1 MKKLTGIL
9 ILVALIAIIVIQLA
23 GNKKISENRI
33 YQYDKEQPTFVHTEK
48 IQLANAGGNHLFTG
62 TFEANKEVKINADV
76 QGKILRIYVE
86 EGAHVRKGQNLIKL
100 DDQLLRLQLKTIN
113 TQIEG
118 LEADVD
124 RYTILSEAD
133 AIQGVK
139 LEKTLLGLKTAKI
152 QKETLRATIAK
163 TTIRAPFSGIV
174 TKKMMEVGAFA
185 APGMPLLIVTEI
197 SNLKFTINVAEHEIG
212 LFKMGESYN
221 ILADLYPEV
230 ELEGKVTLI
239 GSKGNMGNNFP
250 VEFTLTN
257 TPDKK
262 LKSKMF
268 GKVIV
273 NITDDVSSILI
284 PATAI
289 IGSNIQPQV
298 YLVVNGK
305 AKLQNVTVSSRVNG
319 RAVIE
324 SGVKEGDVIISAGFI
339 NLFDGANV
347 TATKN

>member
-1 MKKLTGIL
+1 MKKITGIL

-33 YQYDKEQPTFVHTEK
+33 YQYDKEQATFVHTEK

-76 QGKILRIYVE
+76 QGKILRIYVQ

-118 LEADVD
+118 LEADVN

-152 QKETLRATIAK
+152 QRETLRATIAK

-174 TKKMMEVGAFA
+174 TKKMMEIGAFA

-197 SNLKFTINVAEHEIG
+197 SNLKFTINVAEHEMG
-212 LFKMGESYN
+212 LFKMGESYD
-221 ILADLYPEV
+221 ILADRYPEL
-230 ELEGKVTLI
+230 ELKGKVSLI
-239 GSKGNMGNNFP
+239 GSKGNMGNSFP
-250 VEFTLTN
+250 VEFTLIN
-257 TPDKK
+257 TPDEK
-262 LKSKMF
+262 LKSKTF
-268 GKVIV
+268 GKVAV

-284 PATAI
+284 PASAI

-319 RAVIE
+319 KAVIE

-347 TATKN
+347 TSTKN

>member
-1 MKKLTGIL
+1 MKKVMGIL
-9 ILVALIAIIVIQLA
+9 ILLALVAIIVLQLA
-23 GNKKISENRI
+23 RNKETSENRI
-33 YQYDKEQPTFVHTEK
+33 YQYDKEHITFVHTEK
-48 IQLANAGGNHLFTG
+48 IQLANASGDHLFTG

-86 EGAHVRKGQNLIKL
+86 EGSRVKKGQNLIKL
-100 DDQLLRLQLKTIN
+100 DDQLLRLQLKSIN
-113 TQIEG
+113 TKIEG
-118 LEADVD
+118 LEADVQ

-139 LEKTLLGLKTAKI
+139 LEKTLLGLKSAKI
-152 QKETLRATIAK
+152 QKETLLATIAK

-174 TKKMMEVGAFA
+174 TMKLMEIGAFA

-197 SNLKFTINVAEHEIG
+197 SNLKFTVNATENEMG
-212 LFKMGESYN
+212 LFKMGESYK
-221 ILADLYPEV
+221 IRSDRFP
-230 ELEGKVTLI
+230 ELELNGEVSLI
-239 GSKGNMGNNFP
+239 GSKGNMGNSFP
-250 VEFTLTN
+250 IEFTLAN
-257 TPDKK
+257 TVDQK

-273 NITDDVSSILI
+273 NATSASPSILI
-284 PATAI
+284 PTSAI

-305 AKLQNVTVSSRVNG
+305 AKLQNITVTSRVNG
-319 RAVIE
+319 KAVVE
-324 SGVKEGDVIISAGFI
+324 SGVKEDDEIISSGFI

-347 TATKN
+347 TTAKN